1 MGKSFEKRNSAVKV
15 KVGGEIRRVRR
26 DGDLS
31 QVELSKQV
39 GISQSTMSKIES
51 GLLIPDVI
59 VYERLCR
66 KFPNLRDVQLE
77 LKV

>member
-1 MGKSFEKRNSAVKV
+1 MARKFEKRNSAVKI
-15 KVGGEIRRVRR
+15 KVGGAIRAVRR
-26 DGDLS
+26 SADIS
-31 QVELSKQV
+31 QVELSKAV
-39 GISQSTMSKIES
+39 GVSQSTLSKIES

-66 KFPNLRDVQLE
+66 RFDALRDVQRE